1 MRSVTPAR
9 HRALSTEEA
18 RLIEAGQ
25 EKHLEA
31 DGSKPSV
38 MQILRQRNFW
48 GIALP
53 RFLADPAWGTINF
66 WLPVY
71 LMTVRHMPLKDIALF
86 AWLPFLAAD
95 FGGMAGGFLNNFM
108 MKRWNISTINAR
120 RIGFS
125 AGAVLMLPLSLVG
138 FVESAY
144 VAIALVS
151 VCAFAHQMLSTQV
164 ITMAT
169 DLFRRNE
176 TSTVSGFAGT
186 AGWTGIFICTLIM
199 GGLVNTVGYNPFFI
213 ILSLMD
219 IVGAIILWTFVKAR
233 VADNLAAKPV
243 TV

>member
-1 MRSVTPAR
+1 
-9 HRALSTEEA
+9 
-18 RLIEAGQ
+18 
-25 EKHLEA
+25 
-31 DGSKPSV
+31 
-38 MQILRQRNFW
+38 
-48 GIALP
+48 
-53 RFLADPAWGTINF
+53 
-66 WLPVY
+66 
-71 LMTVRHMPLKDIALF
+71 
-86 AWLPFLAAD
+86 
-95 FGGMAGGFLNNFM
+95 
-108 MKRWNISTINAR
+108 
-120 RIGFS
+120 
-125 AGAVLMLPLSLVG
+125 
-138 FVESAY
+138 
-144 VAIALVS
+144 
-151 VCAFAHQMLSTQV
+151 MLSTQV

>member
-1 MRSVTPAR
+1 
-9 HRALSTEEA
+9 
-18 RLIEAGQ
+18 
-25 EKHLEA
+25 
-31 DGSKPSV
+31 

-125 AGAVLMLPLSLVG
+125 TGAVLMLPLSLVG